1 MVRYCLLRN
10 GLFLLNGSCLSIC
23 SFSRKKQNRAGG
35 PSSTSRVTQSGNTL
49 FLKPTCCVTGLHDKE
64 KGSELR
70 LL

>member
-10 GLFLLNGSCLSIC
+10 RLVLLNGSCLSLC

-49 FLKPTCCVTGLHDKE
+49 FLKPTFASLASTIRKKVPN
-64 KGSELR
+64 
-70 LL
+70 